1 MHRYLRAVG
10 FSEIQKREEYEELVR
25 QTSEFYQTE
34 ETAVTAEG
42 EDFSERK
49 KAFADQM
56 GLMVRGVYNDKDEY
70 HAEYCIPYFT
80 GRTELFYEDMVIERH
95 AEKESYSGVCD
106 DINLGVTLI
115 FYLQNVTEYLNR
127 RRYGRMDNV
136 TASLTLSGL
145 SVDGKIL
152 MPVYQK
158 TPVVSE
164 IKSSQDRCRRIL
176 AAREGDEEAIES
188 LTIEDMDTYSMI
200 SRRIVNED
208 VLSIVTTHFMPCGV
222 ECDQYNVM
230 GEILDVDLR
239 ENNKTK
245 EKIYVLTIESN
256 GIVLDVCINEKDLL
270 GEPMAGRRFR
280 GIIWLQG
287 LVNFQEKW

>member
-10 FSEIQKREEYEELVR
+10 FSGIQKREEFEELARSV
-25 QTSEFYQTE
+25 SEFYQTE

-42 EDFSERK
+42 EDFAERK
-49 KAFADQM
+49 KAFAEQM
-56 GLMVRGVYNDKDEY
+56 GLLVRGVYNDKDEY
-70 HAEYCIPYFT
+70 QMEYCIPYFT
-80 GRTELFYEDMVIERH
+80 GRTERFYEDMVIERH

-106 DINLGVTLI
+106 DMNLGVSLI

-127 RRYGRMDNV
+127 RRYGRMENV
-136 TASLTLSGL
+136 SASLILSGL
-145 SVDGKIL
+145 SVEGKIL

-158 TPVVSE
+158 MPVVSE
-164 IKSSQDRCRRIL
+164 IKSSQERCRMIQ

-200 SRRIVNED
+200 SKRIVDED

-239 ENNKTK
+239 ENNKTG

-256 GIVLDVCINEKDLL
+256 GIVLDVCINEQDLM
-270 GEPMAGRRFR
+270 GEPIAGRRFR

>member
-56 GLMVRGVYNDKDEY
+56 GLMVRGVYNEKDEY
-70 HAEYCIPYFT
+70 QVEYCIPYFT

-127 RRYGRMDNV
+127 RRYGR
-136 TASLTLSGL
+136 
-145 SVDGKIL
+145 IL
-152 MPVYQK
+152 
-158 TPVVSE
+158 
-164 IKSSQDRCRRIL
+164 
-176 AAREGDEEAIES
+176 
-188 LTIEDMDTYSMI
+188 
-200 SRRIVNED
+200 
-208 VLSIVTTHFMPCGV
+208 
-222 ECDQYNVM
+222 
-230 GEILDVDLR
+230 
-239 ENNKTK
+239 
-245 EKIYVLTIESN
+245 N
-256 GIVLDVCINEKDLL
+256 GTC
-270 GEPMAGRRFR
+270 F
-280 GIIWLQG
+280 
-287 LVNFQEKW
+287 

>member
-10 FSEIQKREEYEELVR
+10 FSGIQKREEFEELIR
-25 QTSEFYQTE
+25 FTSECYQTE

-42 EDFSERK
+42 EDFAERR
-49 KAFADQM
+49 KAFAEQM
-56 GLMVRGVYNDKDEY
+56 GLLVRGVYNEKDEY
-70 HAEYCIPYFT
+70 QAEYCIPYFT
-80 GRTELFYEDMVIERH
+80 GRTERFYDDMVIERH
-95 AEKESYSGVCD
+95 AEKESYSGICD
-106 DINLGVTLI
+106 DMNLGVSLI
-115 FYLQNVTEYLNR
+115 FYLQNVTEFLNR
-127 RRYGRMDNV
+127 KRYGRLDQV
-136 TASLTLSGL
+136 SASLILSGL
-145 SVDGKIL
+145 SVEGKIL

-164 IKSSQDRCRRIL
+164 IKSSQERSRMIQ

-200 SRRIVNED
+200 SKRIVDED

-222 ECDQYNVM
+222 ECDHYNVM
-230 GEILDVDLR
+230 GEILDVELR

-256 GIVLDVCINEKDLL
+256 GIVLDVCINQMDLM
-270 GEPMAGRRFR
+270 GEPAAGRRFR